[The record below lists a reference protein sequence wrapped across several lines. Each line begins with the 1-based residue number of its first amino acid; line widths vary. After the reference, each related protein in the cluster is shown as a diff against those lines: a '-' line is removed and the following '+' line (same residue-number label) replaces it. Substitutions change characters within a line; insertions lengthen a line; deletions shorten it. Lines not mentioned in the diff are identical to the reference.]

1 MKKSC
6 LLLTLLLSCLC
17 SNAQNSKNATLSG
30 NINCYQGK
38 GYLLLISETSDGIK
52 YDTLNVDNKG
62 NFKKEVALTEDS
74 IYGVYTEFM
83 GDHRGVYSVF
93 LSPGKKS
100 SVQINCSFDGET
112 PNVPVFGGAN
122 KEESA
127 FIWAKDKNEF
137 CEEFSLQTA
146 GKGSF
151 AEFRTIVE
159 NKVNELRV
167 MLAKCKNKDFVAEN
181 SIELDQMERNVPFR
195 FCWGKRIAGEKMDAD
210 SDYVNYVNSFDL
222 NNMDNIGVTEQI
234 LRWKMGCNPTDE
246 NNLIREM
253 KLAKSLIS
261 NQEVVNSLVDEM
273 MEGVLS
279 VGGDPNLVEM
289 FSTYKSITTNT
300 AAVEELTPIY
310 NSLTELGPG
319 VMAMN
324 FEMQDVNGNTVNFLD
339 VIGQGKV
346 TYIDFWATWCGPCC
360 MEIPYLEKLVEKY
373 KDNENL
379 EFISVSLD
387 AKVEKWHAKLDNDKP
402 SWRQYIIPDNFN
414 SDFAK
419 KYNITAIPR
428 FMVFGKD
435 GKIID
440 ISAMRP
446 SSEEIDEYL
455 GDCLSK

>member
-1 MKKSC
+1 
-6 LLLTLLLSCLC
+6 
-17 SNAQNSKNATLSG
+17 
-30 NINCYQGK
+30 
-38 GYLLLISETSDGIK
+38 
-52 YDTLNVDNKG
+52 
-62 NFKKEVALTEDS
+62 
-74 IYGVYTEFM
+74 
-83 GDHRGVYSVF
+83 
-93 LSPGKKS
+93 
-100 SVQINCSFDGET
+100 
-112 PNVPVFGGAN
+112 
-122 KEESA
+122 
-127 FIWAKDKNEF
+127 
-137 CEEFSLQTA
+137 
-146 GKGSF
+146 
-151 AEFRTIVE
+151 
-159 NKVNELRV
+159 
-167 MLAKCKNKDFVAEN
+167 
-181 SIELDQMERNVPFR
+181 
-195 FCWGKRIAGEKMDAD
+195 
-210 SDYVNYVNSFDL
+210 
-222 NNMDNIGVTEQI
+222 
-234 LRWKMGCNPTDE
+234 
-246 NNLIREM
+246 
-253 KLAKSLIS
+253 
-261 NQEVVNSLVDEM
+261 M

-324 FEMQDVNGNTVNFLD
+324 FETQDVNGNTVNFLD